1 VTAVTA
7 LWRHPLK
14 AHGREA
20 LDAVKLVAG
29 QSMPFDRTWAV
40 AHDNARIRGD
50 GWQKC
55 ANFTRGAST
64 PALMAITAN
73 LDEETEFLT
82 LAHPELPALT
92 FHPDREAQ
100 AFLDWVAP
108 LMPEG
113 RSQPQSILRLSD
125 RGFTDSAF
133 PSLSLNNVASHH
145 AVEALAGSALQQ
157 DRWRGNI
164 WFDGEA
170 AWQEFDWVGRDLAIV
185 PVILHIEEPITRCK
199 ATTVNTE
206 TGQRDVD
213 TLAALN
219 ILGHQDFGVYATVVK
234 GGTITVGD
242 PLELI

>member
-1 VTAVTA
+1 MEVTA

-20 LDAVKLVAG
+20 LDKVTLVAG
-29 QSMPFDRTWAV
+29 QNMPFDRTWAV
-40 AHDNARIRGD
+40 AHENARIKGD

-64 PALMAITAN
+64 PALMAITAT
-73 LDEETEFLT
+73 LDEETEALT
-82 LAHPELPALT
+82 LCHPDLPPLT
-92 FHPDREAQ
+92 FNPDRDAQ

-108 LMPEG
+108 LMAQG
-113 RSQPQSILRLSD
+113 RSQPEDILRLPN

-133 PSLSLNNVASHH
+133 PSLSLNNLASHH
-145 AVEALAGSALQQ
+145 AVELLAGGALQQ

-164 WFDGEA
+164 WFDGDT
-170 AWQEFDWVGRDLAIV
+170 AWQEFDWIGRDLAIG
-185 PVILHIEEPITRCK
+185 PVILHLEQRITRCK
-199 ATTVNTE
+199 ATTVNTQ

-234 GGTITVGD
+234 GGEITVGD
-242 PLELI
+242 LLELI